1 MNTFLSIGIDV
12 GADFSLMAAAL
23 PTQEIIGRTYTILH
37 NNINS
42 LQGAVDRIRGLEA
55 QYKLKAK
62 IFMESTSIYHCP
74 LYHRFKDEGFD
85 VFILNPIITHA
96 NSNINVRSI
105 HNDKFD
111 ARKIA
116 LLGLRPDLKTSI
128 VPNDDV
134 ASVKILVREYHTMKK
149 DCSQYICRL
158 TGQLRQTFP
167 QYLSLF
173 SKVNGKTSLEI
184 LSRYTTPEN
193 ILNADKE
200 ELITL
205 ITQTAGRG
213 RLMAEDKYDKLIQ
226 AALESEFFGHS
237 NVGNN
242 YLIHHFIEMIRL
254 IETQTNKLL
263 SQIREI
269 INSNPDSQL
278 ALYVKLLE
286 TIPGLGFL
294 SAVTLVCEIGNIN
307 AFHRSKQLY
316 SFFGLDPK
324 VKQSGKTNRTE
335 LKISKR
341 GSPYARRCLYMLA
354 LQSISLNKHGVPKN
368 PVIRKY
374 YQEKCKSKAKMTA
387 IGAVMHKLCNIIF
400 AVLRDER
407 PFVLITPEEHR
418 AAFEKPYIK
427 YVA

>member
-42 LQGAVDRIRGLEA
+42 LQGAVDHIRILES
-55 QYKLKAK
+55 QNGLKAK

-111 ARKIA
+111 AKKIA

-128 VPNDDV
+128 VPNDV
-134 ASVKILVREYHTMKK
+134 VSAVKILVREYHTMKK
-149 DCSQYICRL
+149 ECSQYICRL
-158 TGQLRQTFP
+158 TSQLRQTFP

-173 SKVNGKTSLEI
+173 SKINGKTSLEI

-200 ELITL
+200 ELISL
-205 ITQTAGRG
+205 IVRTAGRG
-213 RLMAEDKYDKLIQ
+213 RSMAEDKYDKLIQ
-226 AALESEFFGHS
+226 SALESESFGHS
-237 NVGNN
+237 NAGNN

-263 SQIREI
+263 SQIHEI
-269 INSNPDSQL
+269 INSQTDSQL
-278 ALYVKLLE
+278 ALHIRLLE

-294 SAVTLVCEIGNIN
+294 SAVTLVCEIGDFN
-307 AFHRSKQLY
+307 AFRRSKQLY

-335 LKISKR
+335 LQISKR
-341 GSPYARRCLYMLA
+341 GSPYARRCFYVLA
-354 LQSISLNKHGVPKN
+354 LQSISLNKHGEPKN

-387 IGAVMHKLCNIIF
+387 IGAVMHKLCNIVF
-400 AVLRDER
+400 AVLRDEK

-427 YVA
+427 SVA

>member
-23 PTQEIIGRTYTILH
+23 PTQEIIGRTYTIRH
-37 NNINS
+37 NNLDS
-42 LQGAVDRIRGLEA
+42 LQGAVDRIRALELQYGL
-55 QYKLKAK
+55 KTK

-116 LLGLRPDLKTSI
+116 LLGLRPDLKTSVI
-128 VPNDDV
+128 PNDDV
-134 ASVKILVREYHTMKK
+134 ASIKILVREYHTMKK
-149 DCSQYICRL
+149 ECSQYICRL
-158 TGQLRQTFP
+158 TSQLRQTFP

-173 SKVNGKTSLEI
+173 SKVNGKASLEI

-193 ILNADKE
+193 ILRAEKE
-200 ELITL
+200 KVITL
-205 ITQTAGRG
+205 IMQNAGRG
-213 RLMAEDKYDKLIQ
+213 RIMAEDKYEKLIR
-226 AALESEFFGHS
+226 AASEAASFGHS
-237 NVGNN
+237 NIGNN
-242 YLIHHFIEMIRL
+242 YLIHHFIEMIRF
-254 IETQTNKLL
+254 IKTQTDKLL

-269 INSNPDSQL
+269 VNSQPNSQF
-278 ALYVKLLE
+278 ALHIKLLE

-294 SAVTLVCEIGNIN
+294 SAVTLVCEIGDFS
-307 AFHRSKQLY
+307 AFRRPKQLY

-335 LKISKR
+335 LQISKR
-341 GSPYARRCLYMLA
+341 GSPYARRCFYILA
-354 LQSISLNKHGVPKN
+354 LQSISLNKHGEPKN

-387 IGAVMHKLCNIIF
+387 IGAVMHKLCNIVF

-427 YVA
+427 SVA

>member
-23 PTQEIIGRTYTILH
+23 PTQEIIGHTYTILH
-37 NNINS
+37 NSLDS
-42 LQGAVDRIRGLEA
+42 LQGAVDRIRILES
-55 QYKLKAK
+55 QNGLKAK

-111 ARKIA
+111 AKKIA

-128 VPNDDV
+128 VPNDV
-134 ASVKILVREYHTMKK
+134 VSAVKILVREYHTMKK
-149 DCSQYICRL
+149 ECSQYICRL

-173 SKVNGKTSLEI
+173 SKINGKTSLEI

-200 ELITL
+200 ELISL
-205 ITQTAGRG
+205 IVRTAGRG
-213 RLMAEDKYDKLIQ
+213 RSMAEDKYDKLIQ
-226 AALESEFFGHS
+226 AALESEAFGHS
-237 NVGNN
+237 NEGNN

-254 IETQTNKLL
+254 IETQTNKLI
-263 SQIREI
+263 SQIHEI
-269 INSNPDSQL
+269 INSQTDSQL
-278 ALYVKLLE
+278 ALHIRLLE

-294 SAVTLVCEIGNIN
+294 SAVTLVCEIGDFN
-307 AFHRSKQLY
+307 AFRRSKQLY

-335 LKISKR
+335 LQISKR
-341 GSPYARRCLYMLA
+341 GSPYARRSFYMLA
-354 LQSISLNKHGVPKN
+354 LQSISLNKHGEPKN

-387 IGAVMHKLCNIIF
+387 IGAVMHKLCNIVF
-400 AVLRDER
+400 AVLRDEK

-427 YVA
+427 SVA